1 MELASLGLFDQAV
14 LLFAAFVLFTS
25 FVMLAQSRIVPLIHA
40 FAWQGALLA
49 VVTALVALV
58 ANQPHLY
65 FSAGITFVLKA
76 LLIPWML
83 HRLAV
88 RLNIHRDIEPIRH
101 PSLILLAGAA
111 LVVFSYYVALPIVQ
125 LATHTARNTIAV
137 SQAVVLLG
145 MLLMITR
152 KKAVAQVIG
161 FMSIENGLFF
171 AAVAATYG
179 MPMVVELGIAF
190 DVLVAMVL
198 FGVFFFQMRA
208 SIDSLDV
215 DRLNRLREVDETAD
229 APSLA
234 RGPRLD
240 PIGDTQV
247 TEERNP

>member
-1 MELASLGLFDQAV
+1 MDYASLSFFDQAV

-25 FVMLAQSRIVPLIHA
+25 FVMLAQTRIVPLIHT

-49 VVTALVALV
+49 VTTALVAFV
-58 ANQPHLY
+58 TQHPDLY
-65 FSAGITFVLKA
+65 VSAGITFLLKA

-88 RLNIHRDIEPIRH
+88 RLSIHRDIEPIRH

-111 LVVFSYYVALPIVQ
+111 LVVFSYYVALPIVH
-125 LATHTARNTIAV
+125 LSALTTRNTIAV
-137 SQAVVLLG
+137 SQAVILLG

-152 KKAVAQVIG
+152 KKAIAQVVG

-171 AAVAATYG
+171 AAVVATHG

-190 DVLVAMVL
+190 DVLVAAVL

-215 DRLNRLREVDETAD
+215 DRLNRLREVDE
-229 APSLA
+229 
-234 RGPRLD
+234 PRA
-240 PIGDTQV
+240 
-247 TEERNP
+247 TEDNRP